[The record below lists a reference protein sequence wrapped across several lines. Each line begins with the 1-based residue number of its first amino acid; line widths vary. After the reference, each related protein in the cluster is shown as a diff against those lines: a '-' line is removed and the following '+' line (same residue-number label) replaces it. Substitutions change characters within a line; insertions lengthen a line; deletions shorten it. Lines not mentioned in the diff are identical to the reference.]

1 VTARARAALVLKLGG
16 ELLEQPADLARVA
29 AGIAALARTSRLV
42 VVHGGGKE
50 IDAAL
55 KRAGIEKRQIDGLR
69 ITDDAT
75 LDIVIAVLAGA
86 VNTRLVAA
94 LNTAGVRAVG
104 LTGADASCGLS
115 DRAEP
120 HRAVDGRSVD
130 LGQVGVPC
138 ADADMS
144 LIRTLTADGFIPVA
158 ACIGVGRDGQ
168 LFNVNADT
176 LAGHFAARLDARR
189 LVIAGT
195 TPGVL
200 GDDGATVREL
210 DAAGIASLVA
220 NRTATAGMV
229 AKLRAC
235 EHAVAG
241 GVDEVVIVDG
251 RDAAAL
257 IAAATGDAPKAA
269 TRIAGL
275 APAATPSRGL

>member
-1 VTARARAALVLKLGG
+1 MMSSRPLVLKFGG
-16 ELLEQPADLARVA
+16 ELLEDRAHLATVVSGVA
-29 AGIAALARTSRLV
+29 TIVASGAPVV
-42 VVHGGGKE
+42 VVHGGGRE

-69 ITDDAT
+69 ITDEAT
-75 LDIVIAVLAGA
+75 LEIVVAVLAGT
-86 VNTRLVAA
+86 VNTRFVAA
-94 LNTAGVRAVG
+94 LNGAGVRAVG
-104 LTGADASCGLS
+104 LTGADAKCGLS
-115 DRAEP
+115 ERAEA

-130 LGQVGVPC
+130 LEQVGVPC
-138 ADADMS
+138 ADADMK
-144 LIRTLTADGFIPVA
+144 LVRTLTADGFVPVV
-158 ACIGVGRDGQ
+158 ACIGIGREGQ

-195 TPGVL
+195 TAGVL
-200 GDDGATVREL
+200 GDNGATVCEL
-210 DAAGIASLVA
+210 DTAGIASLVA
-220 NRTATAGMV
+220 SRTATAGMI

-251 RDAAAL
+251 RNASAL
-257 IAAATGDAPKAA
+257 VAAATGDAPVAA
-269 TRIAGL
+269 TRVAEP